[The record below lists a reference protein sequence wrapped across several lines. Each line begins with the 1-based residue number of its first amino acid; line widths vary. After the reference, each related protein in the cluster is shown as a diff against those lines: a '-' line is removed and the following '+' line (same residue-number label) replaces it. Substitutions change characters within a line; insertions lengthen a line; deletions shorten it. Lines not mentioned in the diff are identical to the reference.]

1 SAAAGPSPL
10 ADGPRFSP
18 RPGARSA
25 RRRARP
31 VPSIA
36 DRLPSGVS
44 IMLLPWISV
53 RAQRPRQATHGARH
67 RGRAPLHLEALEDRA
82 LPSVL
87 TVNKL
92 FDAGPGTLRQ
102 ALLDANSSTGPDTI
116 RFAVGGTINL
126 QTQLPALNDSTG
138 GILIDGTTA
147 PGFGTVPLIT
157 LHGPGTG

>member
-1 SAAAGPSPL
+1 
-10 ADGPRFSP
+10 
-18 RPGARSA
+18 
-25 RRRARP
+25 
-31 VPSIA
+31 
-36 DRLPSGVS
+36 
-44 IMLLPWISV
+44 
-53 RAQRPRQATHGARH
+53 
-67 RGRAPLHLEALEDRA
+67 APLHLEALEDRA

-116 RFAVGGTINL
+116 RFDVGGTINL

-138 GILIDGTTA
+138 GILIDGTTV

-157 LHGPGTG
+157 LHGPGTGRGLRGLLILSANNTVRALQLDSFNIGIEIAGAAAASNVLTGCYLGTNGSAAVPNNVGL